1 MSQTGAQRY
10 VIFTGPSQSG
20 KTLAASLLVA
30 ALRGMG
36 LLAMQHSFTSPIRQY
51 LGTLLGRKASTIKLE
66 ESMGEL
72 LWKTPRDF
80 LRLEAAHL
88 RFNYGPNVMGKLL
101 QTRARE
107 NIINPKYIV
116 VDDGTNVL
124 DCRVLGDYRLVQIT
138 RDRVERVYPFMIPGA
153 HVTIRNSGTIAELEV
168 KMKLLADTLEGS
180 NERS

>member
-1 MSQTGAQRY
+1 MSQTY

-30 ALRGMG
+30 ALRSMG
-36 LLAMQHSFTSPIRQY
+36 LLAMHHSFTSPMRQY
-51 LGTLLGRKASTIKLE
+51 LGALLGRKASAIRLE

-88 RFNYGPNVMGKLL
+88 RFNYGPNVMGKML
-101 QTRARE
+101 QTRAKE
-107 NIINPKYIV
+107 NVINPKYIV

-124 DCRVLGDYRLVQIT
+124 DCRVLGNYRLIQIT
-138 RDRVERVYPFMIPGA
+138 RDSVERVYPFMIPNA
-153 HVTIRNSGTIAELEV
+153 HVIIRNNGSIAELEV
-168 KMKLLADTLEGS
+168 KMKLVADKLE
-180 NERS
+180 EDK

>member
-1 MSQTGAQRY
+1 MSQTY

-30 ALRGMG
+30 ALRSMG
-36 LLAMQHSFTSPIRQY
+36 LLAMQHSFTSPMRQY
-51 LGTLLGRKASTIKLE
+51 LGALLGRKASAVRLE

-88 RFNYGPNVMGKLL
+88 RFNYGPNVMGKML
-101 QTRARE
+101 QTRAKE
-107 NIINPKYIV
+107 NVINPKYIV

-124 DCRVLGDYRLVQIT
+124 DCRVLGNYKLIQIT
-138 RDRVERVYPFMIPGA
+138 RDSVERVYPFMIPNA
-153 HVTIRNSGTIAELEV
+153 HVIIRNNGSIAELEV
-168 KMKLLADTLEGS
+168 KMKLVADKLE
-180 NERS
+180 EDK